1 MVIMSAN
8 NGINK
13 VDIRHWLMG
22 ITEFLH
28 DLIVNLNL
36 HQPPLAMIFLIF
48 VSVFITYLSA
58 WLTKLF
64 VNQEEMKRI
73 NKILM
78 DHEEF
83 KKEVRETQN
92 PKLYVKL
99 KYNETRIQEIN
110 QRMAMKRIVPQLMI
124 TIPFFIIF
132 GFLRGV
138 MGNPALNLTPDR
150 GGIVSVMPFGVPS
163 SFPLIGGW
171 FSQYMFLPELS
182 AAGFGS
188 MYFLSAVVTS
198 TLLLRIFGVNPRG
211 DMMQQQNP
219 LM

>member
-1 MVIMSAN
+1 
-8 NGINK
+8 
-13 VDIRHWLMG
+13 MG
-22 ITEFLH
+22 LTDFLH
-28 DLIVNLNL
+28 DIIVNLNL

-48 VSVFITYLSA
+48 VSVFISYLSA

-73 NKILM
+73 NEIIGA
-78 DHEEF
+78 HE
-83 KKEVRETQN
+83 KLKSEVRETQN
-92 PKLYVKL
+92 PKLFVKL

-110 QRMAMKRIVPQLMI
+110 QRMAMKRIVPQLMV

-138 MGNPALNLTPDR
+138 MGNKDLNLTPDR
-150 GGIVSVMPFGVPS
+150 GGIVSVLPFGVSP
-163 SFPLIGGW
+163 SFPLIGSW
-171 FSQYMFLPELS
+171 FSSFKYLPDLS

-188 MYFLSAVVTS
+188 MYFLSAIVTS
-198 TLLLRIFGVNPRG
+198 TVLLRIFGVNPRG
-211 DMMQQQNP
+211 DVMQQQNP